1 MGLGDYDLENLTQ
14 ESMRAIVKEAFER
27 GKRIEINEVLY
38 DFYAHLEH
46 CPGVDVNGIWEAIRS
61 FDGNKKKNQT

>member
-27 GKRIEINEVLY
+27 G
-38 DFYAHLEH
+38 
-46 CPGVDVNGIWEAIRS
+46 
-61 FDGNKKKNQT
+61 FDLGFRAGREKVGYPQEDWAYPNSSVAKEQIYGHKKKNPQAQG